1 MCVAILCEYDALPEI
16 GHACGHNLIAEAG
29 IAASLGVKAAVD
41 KAGMQL
47 GKVCIHEVDLMKV
60 NNFYIVIINFIAFLR
75 WKHCYG

>member
-29 IAASLGVKAAVD
+29 IAASLGVKAAID

-47 GKVCIHEVDLMKV
+47 CKVCIHEVDLMKV
-60 NNFYIVIINFIAFLR
+60 NNFYIVIIR
-75 WKHCYG
+75 DGSRKHCYG